1 MISCGFRLQLRPIS
15 EALTMEKNTSW
26 RDRSSAGARGTGRVG
41 SGRLGAIP
49 RAFDVDSS
57 SSYRWRGGTPS
68 STPHAFQRGSGQRT
82 PRPSTPHFV
91 HHQRQQTNH
100 RKLNFEILVKL
111 ANENVEPSE
120 IIRCF
125 LNPDNDLPSFV
136 KENLG
141 NAEYLE
147 LILVALGQFCEK
159 NGTAQFTE
167 SFVSVV
173 KILADK
179 KVFAQIVPVIINVPI
194 SRTTSTQTKE
204 VRLKRL
210 TTAIFHL
217 ATEILVMMPA
227 FGCHSLGQ
235 NFFADLI
242 SLKFMPSVQNLNAS
256 DAFAVF
262 ENGIP
267 LLEVRLFDILI
278 ATYFEVLIQ

>member
-1 MISCGFRLQLRPIS
+1 
-15 EALTMEKNTSW
+15 MEKNTSW
-26 RDRSSAGARGTGRVG
+26 RDRSSAGSRGTGRVG

-49 RAFDVDSS
+49 RVVDVDSS

-68 STPHAFQRGSGQRT
+68 STSNAFQRGSGQRA
-82 PRPSTPHFV
+82 PRPTQHFV
-91 HHQRQQTNH
+91 TQRQQTNH
-100 RKLNFEILVKL
+100 QKLNFEILVKL
-111 ANENVEPSE
+111 ANDNVEPSE

-125 LNPDNDLPSFV
+125 LNPENDLPSFV
-136 KENLG
+136 MENLG

-147 LILVALGQFCEK
+147 LILVALGRFCEK

-194 SRTTSTQTKE
+194 SRTTNMQTKE
-204 VRLKRL
+204 ARLKRL

-227 FGCHSLGQ
+227 FGCHCLGQ

-267 LLEVRLFDILI
+267 LLEVRLCDIVV
-278 ATYFEVLIQ
+278 ATYFQTDQIIFCF